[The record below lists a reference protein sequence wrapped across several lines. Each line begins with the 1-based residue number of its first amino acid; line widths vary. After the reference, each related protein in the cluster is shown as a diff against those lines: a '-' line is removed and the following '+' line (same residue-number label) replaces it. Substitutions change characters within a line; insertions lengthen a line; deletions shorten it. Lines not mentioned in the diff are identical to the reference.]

1 MALLGNGGILELSRE
16 WPEPM
21 ALQRDAI
28 NVSTATVSLNNGGYW
43 TGDRILFT
51 AASGIPFDLNGDGY
65 ADCPDGHGIYRG
77 SIYELGPAR
86 DFYKGPETHENGPHY
101 RIESLALSPA
111 AIDYTTTPNTLVIS
125 NPNFPSGERVYLASA
140 AGLPIDLNGDGYADL
155 PEGHGVYAGS
165 QWDLSPTRAHVITES
180 SGYYTLTDTDA
191 FYATTSA
198 TGFSTLLEAYIV
210 KDASNNVRFYD
221 SPNPGATEYVIKNV
235 KPGNFVLSKY
245 VDATGYSAAV
255 EAAATAVVDL
265 ELAAEEALEDVITLP
280 SALSFNYY
288 NRNQDTGF
296 ATQFD
301 AYGYMDQL
309 DRMRLLT
316 SELKAYNN
324 DSTAA
329 LALRS
334 VDCGNFIISRYS
346 TESTYTAALNTAAN
360 SIKPLSLPSDSQEL
374 KAVITLPAALVSYP
388 DDPDNRGWLIQAQ
401 LQEWALD
408 IDAANLDMTA
418 IGETFGEN
426 TKALVRG
433 AGALQ
438 FLVEHHSSVAGQ
450 DSLALLRLVLLTQ
463 RGCKS
468 GAKFWL
474 YQNRDTNCGRIGG
487 SVYYECD
494 LLLTNTKVNT
504 RADQIIAGSSD
515 FVVTGEISIKSVA

>member
-28 NVSTATVSLNNGGYW
+28 NFSNSTVSLNNAGYW

-77 SIYELGPAR
+77 SKYELGPAR
-86 DFYKGPETHENGPHY
+86 DFYTGPETNENGPHY

-111 AIDYTTTPNTLVIS
+111 AFNYTSTPNKLIVS
-125 NPNFPSGERVYLASA
+125 NVNFQTGERVLLASA

-165 QWDLSPTRAHVITES
+165 QWALGPARDHLTGES
-180 SGYYTLTDTDA
+180 SIYYTETDSDN
-191 FYATTSA
+191 FYTTASTA
-198 TGFSTLLEAYIV
+198 GFSTLLEAYIV
-210 KDASNNVRFYD
+210 KDANNNVRLYD
-221 SPNPGATEYVIKNV
+221 SPSPSATEYVIKAV
-235 KPGNFVLSKY
+235 KPGNLVLSKY
-245 VDATGYSAAV
+245 ADAPGYATAV
-255 EAAATAVVDL
+255 EAAAAAVANLDL
-265 ELAAEEALEDVITLP
+265 ATEEALEDVITLP
-280 SALSFNYY
+280 SVLSFNYY

-301 AYGYMDQL
+301 AYSYMDQL

-334 VDCGNFIISRYS
+334 VDCGNFVVSRYS
-346 TESTYTAALNTAAN
+346 TDSAYTAALNTAAN
-360 SIKPLSLPSDSQEL
+360 SIKPLSLPNDSQEL

-408 IDAANLDMTA
+408 VDAANLDMTA

-438 FLVEHHSSVAGQ
+438 FLVEHHTSAAGQ

-474 YQNRDTNCGRIGG
+474 YQNHDTNCGRVGG

-494 LLLTNTKVNT
+494 LLLTNTKINT

-515 FVVTGEISIKSVA
+515 FVVTGEIFIKSVA